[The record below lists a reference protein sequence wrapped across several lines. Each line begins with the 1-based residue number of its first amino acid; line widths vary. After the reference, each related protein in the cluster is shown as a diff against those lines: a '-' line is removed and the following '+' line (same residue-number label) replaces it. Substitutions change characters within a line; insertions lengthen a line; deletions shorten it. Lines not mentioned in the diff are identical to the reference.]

1 MEILKDA
8 SDLKKHS
15 VLYFL
20 SKAFP
25 SLFTLLSIVLFVRLA
40 GKEEYGKYSLLISI
54 ILFTLTFTSGWI
66 SQVILRF
73 DSLYSRTREKLRYT
87 KAVMLSSLAS
97 VALGA
102 IVLCAAVGTVPRVPA
117 LTLPIGITIY
127 VFAFAYTLKNTRLQV
142 GLNPR
147 EIVWNELIR
156 SLVILIVPVLLFLL
170 FGRMDSIMILSG
182 VCVAYL
188 SALLFRLGGAENRRL
203 MRVPF
208 LRTLDSRAYLVEYAK
223 YGLPL
228 SLWLAVAYL
237 LNVSDR
243 YIIAYFTSYEDVGVY
258 SAVYDLVYKSFS
270 LAFFP
275 ILMAAHP
282 LIMNNWSKNKG
293 DSLKILKKSLKY
305 EALVFPFIMAGIVA
319 ASPLLSRLLKMDRR
333 VLLGVG
339 IPVAVGAF
347 LWQFSMLLHKPME
360 LHNKTPLML
369 VFVSLALLVNVVG
382 NIVFIP
388 RFGFVAAAYTTV
400 VGAVVYIVLIT
411 LNYVKF
417 STS

>member
-1 MEILKDA
+1 MLKE
-8 SDLKKHS
+8 HS
-15 VLYFL
+15 LLYFL

-25 SLFTLLSIVLFVRLA
+25 SLFTLLSIILFVRIA
-40 GKEEYGKYSLLISI
+40 GKEEYGKYSLVISI

-66 SQVILRF
+66 GQVILRF
-73 DSLYSRTREKLRYT
+73 DNLYSLTREKLGYT
-87 KAVMLSSLAS
+87 KAVMLSSLTS
-97 VALGA
+97 VALGVI
-102 IVLCAAVGTVPRVPA
+102 IVCAAMDTVPRIPP
-117 LTLPIGITIY
+117 LTLPVGITIY
-127 VFAFAYTLKNTRLQV
+127 ILSFAYTLKNRRLQV
-142 GLNPR
+142 GLNPL

-156 SLVILIVPVLLFLL
+156 SVMIVIVPVLLFLF
-170 FGRMDSIMILSG
+170 FGYLNSVMILSG
-182 VCVAYL
+182 VCIAYL
-188 SALLFRLGGAENRRL
+188 SALVFRLGGEENKRL
-203 MRVPF
+203 LRVPF
-208 LRTLDSRAYLVEYAK
+208 LKAIDSKAYVVEYVK

-243 YIIAYFTSYEDVGVY
+243 YLIAYFTSYEDVGVY

-282 LIMNNWSKNKG
+282 LIMNNWSKHKD
-293 DSLKILKKSLKY
+293 DSLKILKRSLKY
-305 EALVFPFIMAGIVA
+305 EALVFPFIVAGIILVA
-319 ASPLLSRLLKMDRR
+319 PLLSRMLKLDAHL
-333 VLLGVG
+333 LLGVG
-339 IPVAVGAF
+339 IPVALGSF

-360 LHNKTPLML
+360 LHKRTSLML
-369 VFVSLALLVNVVG
+369 LFVLLALLVNVAG

-400 VGAVVYIVLIT
+400 AGAIVYISLVA

-417 STS
+417 STL